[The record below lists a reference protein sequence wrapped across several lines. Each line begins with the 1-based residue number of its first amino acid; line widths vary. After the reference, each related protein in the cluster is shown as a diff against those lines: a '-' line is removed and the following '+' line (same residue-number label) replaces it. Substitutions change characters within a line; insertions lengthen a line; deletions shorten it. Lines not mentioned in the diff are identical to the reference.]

1 MNLNKLVELNIIVST
16 MLITPH
22 TLVGIAL
29 GTTIQNPAVAVPL
42 AFIMHFL
49 GDLVPHWDFFSH
61 TDREQK
67 LRGWRPIAVMAD
79 LSLAIALGMFFVLYA
94 LWVVKS
100 TDMAVNIF
108 LCAVA
113 SVLPDVLEAPHIY
126 MTPDKE
132 PKITKLIYFFQ
143 HKMQFQAPL
152 PWGII
157 SQLGVMAFCLLLILS
172 SIK

>member
-1 MNLNKLVELNIIVST
+1 

-29 GTTIQNPAVAVPL
+29 GTTIQNPAVAAPL
-42 AFIMHFL
+42 AFFMHFL
-49 GDLVPHWDFFSH
+49 GDVVPHWDFYSH

-79 LSLAIALGMFFVLYA
+79 FGLAVAIGMFFVLFA

-100 TDMAVNIF
+100 TDMALNIF

-113 SVLPDVLEAPHIY
+113 SVLPDVLEAPHVY
-126 MTPDKE
+126 MPPEKE
-132 PKITKLIYFFQ
+132 PKITKFVYYFQ
-143 HKMQFQAPL
+143 HRLQFQAPL

-157 SQLGVMAFCLLLILS
+157 SQLGVVGVCLLLILS